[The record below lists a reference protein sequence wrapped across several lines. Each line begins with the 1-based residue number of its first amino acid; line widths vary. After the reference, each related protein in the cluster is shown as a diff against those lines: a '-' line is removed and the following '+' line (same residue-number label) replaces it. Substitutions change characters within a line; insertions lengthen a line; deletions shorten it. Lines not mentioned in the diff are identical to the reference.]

1 MADSL
6 AAPLAGVALA
16 AGAGTR
22 LRPLTLR
29 RPKPLCPV
37 GDRALLDWALDA
49 LAPAVDRVAVNV
61 HHHAEQI
68 GAHLAL
74 RAELGGSSVHVSNES
89 YAPLGTA
96 GALGA
101 LVDWLDGR
109 GALVVNGDTWHRA
122 DLSAFC
128 AGWDG
133 ERVRL
138 LSSSPLP
145 FGPGSGVVASIV
157 PWQHVRGLVAEP
169 SGLWEVLWRAELAAG
184 RLDAVHHGGPVID
197 CGTPADY
204 LRANLTWSGGKSVV
218 GQGARVLGRVVR
230 SVIWPGATVAAG
242 EELVDAIRGDGRTV
256 LVR

>member
-49 LAPAVDRVAVNV
+49 IAPAVDRVAVNV
-61 HHHAEQI
+61 HHHPDQVI
-68 GAHLAL
+68 DHLTRRSEGCRSA
-74 RAELGGSSVHVSNES
+74 VHVSHEVDR
-89 YAPLGTA
+89 ALGTA
-96 GALGA
+96 GALAA
-101 LVDWLDGR
+101 LADWLDGH
-109 GALVVNGDTWHRA
+109 GALVVNADTWHRA
-122 DLSAFC
+122 DLSVFC

-133 ERVRL
+133 ERVRIL
-138 LSSSPLP
+138 TSSPLP

-157 PWQHVRGLVAEP
+157 PWQHLGGLVAEP
-169 SGLWEVLWRAELAAG
+169 SGLWEVLWREESAAG
-184 RLDAVHHGGPVID
+184 RLDAVHHEGPVID
-197 CGTPADY
+197 CATPADY
-204 LRANLTWSGGKSVV
+204 LRANLTWSGGESVV
-218 GQGARVLGRVVR
+218 GQGAQVLGRVER
-230 SVIWPGATVAAG
+230 SVIWPGATVAAS
-242 EELVDAIRGDGRTV
+242 EELVDAVRGDGRTV